1 MGGEPLAHRESAWI
15 VVAGKEMIHARSVV
29 LDLVTESTP
38 ITPTSTDT
46 SWNFADMWEFHA
58 SRFPEAPALKH
69 GDRVITWG
77 EMDARANGI
86 ANTLL
91 AAGAKHQDKVAQYMH
106 NCPEYLE
113 SMFGLFKV
121 SLVPVNTNYR
131 YTEDELTY
139 LWDNSDA
146 VAVVFHATYTDRC
159 DAVRVRVPN
168 VKTWI
173 WVDDGS
179 HPCPDW
185 AIPYDTAATGNQAKA
200 VAPWPRSG
208 DDMYFLYTGG
218 TTGMPKGVMWRQ
230 DDMIGSLDA
239 PSRKPLPST
248 KDMAALGE
256 RVGKPGPVN
265 MPAAPLMH
273 GTGAM
278 NAMWNLALG
287 GCVATMTSRTFDAHE
302 LLSVVESARVNS
314 IAIVGDAF
322 AKPVLRAL
330 DENPGKYDISSI
342 KFITSSGVMWSAETK
357 AGLLRHHP
365 KMLLID
371 SLGSSEAIG
380 MASSTTSADGSSST
394 ATFKLGPNT
403 RVINDDGR
411 DVVPGS
417 GERGRVAMRGRTP
430 VGYYKD
436 EAKSAT
442 TFVTIDGI
450 RYSMP
455 GDFAEVDEDGTVRLL
470 GRGSQC
476 INTGG
481 EKVYPEEV
489 EEALKTHPNVVD
501 AAVVGVPD
509 ERFGEAITALV
520 ELHPGADLDSAALV
534 AHVRATLAPYKS
546 PKTILPV
553 DTIGRAPNGKLD
565 YKRLKS
571 EALAALGF

>member
-1 MGGEPLAHRESAWI
+1 M
-15 VVAGKEMIHARSVV
+15 
-29 LDLVTESTP
+29 T
-38 ITPTSTDT
+38 TSTT
-46 SWNFADMWEFHA
+46 NTGWNFADMWELHA
-58 SRFPEAPALKH
+58 RRFPDAPAAIH
-69 GDRVITWG
+69 GGEVRTWRAF
-77 EMDARANGI
+77 EQRANGI

-106 NCPEYLE
+106 NCPEYME

-139 LWDNSDA
+139 LWDNSDS
-146 VAVVFHATYTDRC
+146 VALIFHATYTERC
-159 DAVRVRVPN
+159 AAVRSRVPN

-173 WVDDGS
+173 WVDDGT

-185 AIPYDTAATGNQAKA
+185 AVSYESAANSNNLQP
-200 VAPWPRSG
+200 APAWQRSG
-208 DDMYFLYTGG
+208 DDLYFLYTGG

-230 DDMIGSLDA
+230 DDMVGSLDA
-239 PSRKPLPST
+239 PSKVPLPAH
-248 KDMAALGE
+248 KDLTALE
-256 RVGKPGPVN
+256 ARVSKPGPVN
-265 MPAAPLMH
+265 IPAAPLMH

-278 NAMWNLALG
+278 NAMWALALG
-287 GCVATMTSRTFDAHE
+287 GAVATMTSRTFDAKE
-302 LLSVVESARVNS
+302 LLEVVQSARVNS

-322 AKPVLRAL
+322 AKPILRAL
-330 DENPGKYDISSI
+330 DESPGKYDITSL

-357 AGLLRHHP
+357 AGMLRHHP

-403 RVINDDGR
+403 RVINDEGG

-417 GERGRVAMRGRTP
+417 GERGRIAMRGRTP
-430 VGYYKD
+430 IGYYKD
-436 EAKSAT
+436 EAKSAS
-442 TFVTIDGI
+442 TFVVIEGL
-450 RYSMP
+450 RYSIP
-455 GDFAEVDEDGTVRLL
+455 GDFAEVDADGTVRLL

-489 EEALKTHPNVVD
+489 EEVLKTHPSVLD
-501 AAVVGVPD
+501 AACVGVPD

-520 ELHPGADLDSAALV
+520 EPRPGATVDTAALV
-534 AHVRATLAPYKS
+534 AHVRSTLAAYKS
-546 PKTILPV
+546 PKNVITV
-553 DTIGRAPNGKLD
+553 ATIGRAPNGKLD
-565 YKRLKS
+565 YKRLKQ
-571 EALAALGF
+571 EALEALGLTK

>member
-1 MGGEPLAHRESAWI
+1 MWELHARRFPDAPAAIHGGETRTW
-15 VVAGKEMIHARSVV
+15 RDF
-29 LDLVTESTP
+29 DL
-38 ITPTSTDT
+38 
-46 SWNFADMWEFHA
+46 
-58 SRFPEAPALKH
+58 
-69 GDRVITWG
+69 
-77 EMDARANGI
+77 RANGI

-106 NCPEYLE
+106 NCPEYME

-139 LWDNSDA
+139 LWDNSDS
-146 VAVVFHATYTDRC
+146 VAVIFHATYTERC
-159 DAVRVRVPN
+159 AAVRPRVPN

-173 WVDDGS
+173 WVDDGT

-185 AIPYDTAATGNQAKA
+185 AVRYDEAATSNTSQPTPA
-200 VAPWPRSG
+200 WSRSG
-208 DDMYFLYTGG
+208 DDLYFLYTGG

-230 DDMIGSLDA
+230 DDMVGSLDA
-239 PSRKPLPST
+239 PSKVPLPAHR
-248 KDMAALGE
+248 DMAALE
-256 RVGKPGPVN
+256 ARVSKPGPVN

-278 NAMWNLALG
+278 NAMWALALG
-287 GCVATMTSRTFDAHE
+287 GAVATMTSRTFDAKE
-302 LLSVVESARVNS
+302 LLEVVQSARVNS

-322 AKPVLRAL
+322 AKPILRAL
-330 DENPGKYDISSI
+330 DEQPGKYDISSI

-403 RVINDDGR
+403 RVINEDGR

-417 GERGRVAMRGRTP
+417 GERGRIAMRGRTP
-430 VGYYKD
+430 IGYYKD
-436 EAKSAT
+436 EAKSAA
-442 TFVTIDGI
+442 TFVVIDGL
-450 RYSMP
+450 RYSIP
-455 GDFAEVDEDGTVRLL
+455 GDFAEVDADGTVKLL

-489 EEALKTHPNVVD
+489 EEVLKTHPSVLD
-501 AAVVGVPD
+501 AACVGVPD

-520 ELHPGADLDSAALV
+520 EPRPGQTIDSGALV
-534 AHVRATLAPYKS
+534 AHVRSTLAAYKS
-546 PKTILPV
+546 PKNVITV
-553 DTIGRAPNGKLD
+553 GSIGRAPNGKLD
-565 YKRLKS
+565 YKRLKQ
-571 EALAALGF
+571 EALDALGLSK

>member
-1 MGGEPLAHRESAWI
+1 M
-15 VVAGKEMIHARSVV
+15 
-29 LDLVTESTP
+29 T
-38 ITPTSTDT
+38 TPTTNSG
-46 SWNFADMWEFHA
+46 WNFADMWELHA
-58 SRFPEAPALKH
+58 RRFPDAPAAIH
-69 GDRVITWG
+69 GGETRTWRDF
-77 EMDARANGI
+77 DARANGI

-106 NCPEYLE
+106 NCPEYME

-139 LWDNSDA
+139 LWDNSDS
-146 VAVVFHATYTDRC
+146 VAVIFHATYTERC
-159 DAVRVRVPN
+159 AAVRSRVPN

-173 WVDDGS
+173 WVDDGT
-179 HPCPDW
+179 HPCPEW
-185 AIPYDTAATGNQAKA
+185 AVSYEKAATSNTAQPSPA
-200 VAPWPRSG
+200 WSRSG
-208 DDMYFLYTGG
+208 DDLYFLYTGG

-230 DDMIGSLDA
+230 DDMVGSLDA
-239 PSRKPLPST
+239 PSKVPLPAHN
-248 KDMAALGE
+248 DMAALE
-256 RVGKPGPVN
+256 ARVGKPGPVN

-278 NAMWNLALG
+278 NAMWALALG
-287 GCVATMTSRTFDAHE
+287 GAVATMTSRTFDAKE
-302 LLSVVESARVNS
+302 LLEVVQSARVNS

-322 AKPVLRAL
+322 AKPILRAL
-330 DENPGKYDISSI
+330 DEHPGKYDISSI

-403 RVINDDGR
+403 RVINEDGR

-417 GERGRVAMRGRTP
+417 GERGRIAMRGRTP
-430 VGYYKD
+430 IGYYKD
-436 EAKSAT
+436 EAKSAS
-442 TFVTIDGI
+442 TFVVIDGL
-450 RYSMP
+450 RYSIP
-455 GDFAEVDEDGTVRLL
+455 GDFAEVDADGTVKLL

-489 EEALKTHPNVVD
+489 EEVLKTHPSVLD
-501 AAVVGVPD
+501 AACVGVPD

-520 ELHPGADLDSAALV
+520 EPRPGETIDSSTLV
-534 AHVRATLAPYKS
+534 AHVRSTLAAYKS
-546 PKTILPV
+546 PKNVITV
-553 DTIGRAPNGKLD
+553 ASIGRAPNGKLD
-565 YKRLKS
+565 YKRLKQ
-571 EALAALGF
+571 EALDALGLSK